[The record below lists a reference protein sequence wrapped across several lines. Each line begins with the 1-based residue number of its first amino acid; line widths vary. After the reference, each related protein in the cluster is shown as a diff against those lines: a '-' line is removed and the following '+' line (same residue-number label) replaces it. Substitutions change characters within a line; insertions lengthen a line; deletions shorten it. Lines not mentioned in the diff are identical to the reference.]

1 MQDIIEVLRFYSLN
15 FMLFKSFMVKDINH
29 EEREE
34 FEGGKIL
41 RPLCLGGS
49 PVRSAARMILLWR
62 APPRTAD
69 STPEATDPTL
79 WMIPFVGVGLLALL
93 EVMAFDAV
101 DPFVVHMLGM

>member
-1 MQDIIEVLRFYSLN
+1 MWYVRLSCLRSLIPNNRAGPSGHNRSPSVFLLLN
-15 FMLFKSFMVKDINH
+15 FMLFRSFMVKDVNH

-49 PVRSAARMILLWR
+49 PVRSAARMILPWR

-69 STPEATDPTL
+69 PTPEATEHC
-79 WMIPFVGVGLLALL
+79 G
-93 EVMAFDAV
+93 
-101 DPFVVHMLGM
+101 